1 MCVYLNTFPRCY
13 IPVYRRYHFLVL
25 NSHKLIPCVEVPE
38 KYSTIS
44 SFQEAVTKSVQ
55 YFAMNLSEIQYNL
68 NHNNE

>member
-1 MCVYLNTFPRCY
+1 MCVNLNTFHRCY
-13 IPVYRRYHFLVL
+13 QCIGNIVYGANL
-25 NSHKLIPCVEVPE
+25 HKLILCMEVPE

-44 SFQEAVTKSVQ
+44 SCVEAVTKSVQ